1 MGNSQ
6 HALVEVDKNIGG
18 KLANHFVSHLLG
30 AWCVVKKNG
39 GTVNGQRLETRY
51 IFHFD
56 FFLTSYNM
64 EEKR

>member
-39 GTVNGQRLETRY
+39 GTVNGQRLETV
-51 IFHFD
+51 
-56 FFLTSYNM
+56 FFFCDICDTCDT
-64 EEKR
+64 